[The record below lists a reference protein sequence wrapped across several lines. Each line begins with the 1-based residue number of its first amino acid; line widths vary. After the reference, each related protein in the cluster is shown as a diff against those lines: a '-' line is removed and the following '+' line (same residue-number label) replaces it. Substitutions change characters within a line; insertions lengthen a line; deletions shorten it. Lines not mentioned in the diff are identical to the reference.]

1 MWQEYATYWPWGA
14 SLTGRIVR
22 AVRRAALLIA
32 TLVLAGCGG
41 DDEPENPGA
50 FVTTLIR
57 DLGSGRTAKAW
68 DSLHPLHKERVAK
81 ARYVE
86 CERRDGFGGTVTA
99 VNVLE
104 VVEEPAT
111 IPGQF
116 GKRPSTA
123 VTVGVTLEV
132 PESDEPERFTITAHV
147 FDTDGKWSWV
157 VGPVDYAA
165 YMTGNC
171 PAQG

>member
-1 MWQEYATYWPWGA
+1 M
-14 SLTGRIVR
+14 
-22 AVRRAALLIA
+22 RRAALFLA
-32 TLVLAGCGG
+32 SFTLAGCGG
-41 DDEPENPGA
+41 GGDEPDDAGA

-68 DSLHPLHKERVAK
+68 ESLHPLHRERVPR

-86 CERRDGFGGTVTA
+86 CESRDGFGGTVTK
-99 VNVLE
+99 VDVLE
-104 VVEEPAT
+104 VKEEPAT

-116 GKRPSTA
+116 GERASTA
-123 VTVGVTLEV
+123 VTVGVTLDV
-132 PESDEPERFTITAHV
+132 SESGEDERFTLTAHV
-147 FDTDGKWSWV
+147 FPVDGEWSWV
-157 VGPVDYAA
+157 IGPVDWAA

>member
-1 MWQEYATYWPWGA
+1 M
-14 SLTGRIVR
+14 GRIVR

-32 TLVLAGCGG
+32 SLALAGCGG
-41 DDEPENPGA
+41 ADEPERPGA

-57 DLGSGRTAKAW
+57 DLGSGKTGKAW
-68 DSLHPLHKERVAK
+68 ESLHPLHREQVPR

-86 CERRDGFGGTVTA
+86 CESRDGFGGTVTK
-99 VNVLE
+99 VDVLD
-104 VVEEPAT
+104 VKEEPAT

-116 GKRPSTA
+116 GELPSTA
-123 VTVGVTLEV
+123 VTVGVTLDV
-132 PESDEPERFTITAHV
+132 PESETPERFTLTAHV
-147 FDTDGKWSWV
+147 FDTDGEWSWV
-157 VGPVDYAA
+157 IGPVDYAA